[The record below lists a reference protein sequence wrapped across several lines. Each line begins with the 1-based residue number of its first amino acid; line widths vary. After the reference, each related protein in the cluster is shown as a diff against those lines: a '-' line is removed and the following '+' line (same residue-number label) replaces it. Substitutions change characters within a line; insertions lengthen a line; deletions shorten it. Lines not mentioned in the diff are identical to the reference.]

1 MEKNPI
7 LKMSA
12 DEIIKRFQCTP
23 LEDFNDV
30 LTYEIKKQY
39 ISKQ

>member
-1 MEKNPI
+1 MEENPI

-12 DEIIKRFQCTP
+12 DEITKQFQCTT
-23 LEDFNDV
+23 LEDFDDV

-39 ISKQ
+39 KNG